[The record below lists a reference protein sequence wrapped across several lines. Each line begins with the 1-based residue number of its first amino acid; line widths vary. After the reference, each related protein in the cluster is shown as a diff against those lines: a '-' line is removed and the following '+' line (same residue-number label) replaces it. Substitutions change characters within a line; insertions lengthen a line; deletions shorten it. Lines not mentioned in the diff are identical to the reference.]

1 MKIIVTGSLGNISQ
15 PLATELVQKGHTV
28 VVISSSPERQKD
40 IEALGAAAAIGTL
53 EDVDFLSAT
62 FTGADA
68 VYCMIPP
75 GLSEPDR
82 LTYYSRIA
90 GNYAKAIQRSGV
102 KRVILLSS
110 YGAHLD
116 KGTGII
122 LGAHKAEVTLNGLPG
137 IAVTHMRPTY
147 FYYNLFS
154 FIAMIKSAGV
164 MTASYGGDDMIQLV
178 SPIDIAAA
186 IADELE
192 TPAAAGHKVRY
203 VASDE
208 RTASEI
214 AGVLGAAI
222 GKPDLKWTVITNEQM
237 RSSME
242 SHGVPAVLATGLL
255 EMYAGIHNGALAEDY
270 YLHKPAVMGKV
281 KLEDFAKEFVA
292 AFKK

>member
-1 MKIIVTGSLGNISQ
+1 M
-15 PLATELVQKGHTV
+15 PAT
-28 VVISSSPERQKD
+28 
-40 IEALGAAAAIGTL
+40 
-53 EDVDFLSAT
+53 
-62 FTGADA
+62 
-68 VYCMIPP
+68 
-75 GLSEPDR
+75 
-82 LTYYSRIA
+82 
-90 GNYAKAIQRSGV
+90 YAKAIQRSGV

-178 SPIDIAAA
+178 SPMDIAAA
-186 IADELE
+186 IADEIE
-192 TPAAAGHKVRY
+192 TPTATGHKVRY

-208 RTASEI
+208 RTANEI

-222 GKPDLKWTVITNEQM
+222 GKPDLKWTVITNEEM
-237 RSSME
+237 RSSLE

-255 EMYAGIHNGALAEDY
+255 EMYACIHNGTLAEDY
-270 YLHKPAVMGKV
+270 YLHKPTVMGKV
-281 KLEDFAKEFVA
+281 KLEDFAKEFA
-292 AFKK
+292 TAFKK

>member
-15 PLATELVQKGHTV
+15 PLTTELVQKGHTV
-28 VVISSSPERQKD
+28 VVVSSSPERQKD

-178 SPIDIAAA
+178 SPMDIAAA
-186 IADELE
+186 IADEIE
-192 TPAAAGHKVRY
+192 TPTATGHKVRY

-208 RTASEI
+208 RTANEI

-237 RSSME
+237 RSSLE

-255 EMYAGIHNGALAEDY
+255 EMYACIHNGTLAEDY
-270 YLHKPAVMGKV
+270 YLHKPTVMGKV